1 MDTFVPKVLML
12 EDSAPLQAVFS
23 AYLKNEQINLKISST
38 GEKALDL
45 INSFKPHIILLDIY
59 LPDMSGLEILK
70 MVFSAKLDIKVIVIT
85 GSDSVTDAID
95 AMHYGA
101 YDFLSKPISAAR
113 LKVTLNNTINN
124 LHLNNLVTQY
134 QSQQS
139 DHFVGFI
146 GASKV
151 MQGVYQTIERVAPS
165 KATVFITGESG
176 TGKEV
181 CAEAIHKLS
190 NCKNGKF
197 IPLNCA
203 AIPREL
209 IESEIF
215 GHVKGAF
222 TGAVTSREGAV
233 GLADGGTLF
242 LDEICEM
249 DLSLQSKLLR
259 FLQTGKYYKVGSNQL
274 ESVDV
279 RIVCATNRNPM
290 VEVKAGRFR
299 EDLFYRLHVIPIS
312 LPPLRERGD
321 DIERIAQKF
330 LIEFSNEE
338 KKSFTRFSLRASQ
351 LMMSYDWPGNVRQ
364 LQNIVRQIV
373 VLNDGTEV
381 TEEMLPESIRSFVNK
396 DYEIPAGIVGSVPRP
411 YDLKQSEMFEIKPLA
426 KIEREAIE
434 KTIRYFQGNIEKAS
448 KALEINSSTIY
459 RKMKV
464 WNREDREK
472 NPAM

>member
-1 MDTFVPKVLML
+1 MDTFVPKVLMV
-12 EDSAPLQAVFS
+12 EDSAPIRAVYS
-23 AYLKNEQINLKISST
+23 AYLKNEQINLKMAAT

-59 LPDMSGLEILK
+59 LPDMSGIDILK
-70 MVFSAKLDIKVIVIT
+70 MIFSSKLDIKVIVVT
-85 GSDSVTDAID
+85 GSDSITDAVA

-101 YDFLSKPISAAR
+101 YDFMSKPISAQR
-113 LKVTLNNTINN
+113 LKVTLNNTINT

-134 QSQQS
+134 QSHQS
-139 DHFVGFI
+139 AQFVGFI

-151 MQGVYQTIERVAPS
+151 MQGIYQTIERVAPS
-165 KATVFITGESG
+165 KASVFITGESG

-190 NCKNGKF
+190 SCKNGRF

-203 AIPREL
+203 AIPKDL
-209 IESEIF
+209 MESEIF

-222 TGAVTSREGAV
+222 TGALTTREGAV

-259 FLQTGKYYKVGSNQL
+259 FLQTGKYYKVGSNEL

-299 EDLFYRLHVIPIS
+299 EDLYYRLHVIPIA

-321 DIERIAQKF
+321 DVERIAQKF
-330 LIEFSNEE
+330 LIEFSKEE
-338 KKSFTRFSLRASQ
+338 KKSFSRFSLRASQ
-351 LMMSYDWPGNVRQ
+351 LLMSYDWPGNVRQ
-364 LQNIVRQIV
+364 LQNVVRQIV
-373 VLNDGTEV
+373 VMNDGSEV
-381 TEEMLPESIRSFVNK
+381 TEEMLPDTIRSFVNK
-396 DYEIPAGIVGSVPRP
+396 EYEVPSGVLGSVPRP
-411 YDLKQSEMFEIKPLA
+411 YDLQNAERGFTVKPLA
-426 KIEREAIE
+426 QVERETIE
-434 KTIRYFQGNIEKAS
+434 KTINFFHGNIERAAQ
-448 KALEINSSTIY
+448 ALEINSSTIY

-464 WNREDREK
+464 WSRLDK
-472 NPAM
+472 GTD

>member
-1 MDTFVPKVLML
+1 MDTFVPKVLMV
-12 EDSAPLQAVFS
+12 EDSAPIRAVYS
-23 AYLKNEQINLKISST
+23 AYLKNEQINLKMAAT

-59 LPDMSGLEILK
+59 LPDMSGIDILK
-70 MVFSAKLDIKVIVIT
+70 MIFSSKLDIKVIVVT
-85 GSDSVTDAID
+85 GSDSVTDAVA

-101 YDFLSKPISAAR
+101 YDFMSKPISAQR
-113 LKVTLNNTINN
+113 LKVTLNNTINT

-134 QSQQS
+134 QSHQS
-139 DHFVGFI
+139 DQFVGFI

-151 MQGVYQTIERVAPS
+151 MQGIYQTIERVAPS
-165 KATVFITGESG
+165 KASVFITGESG

-190 NCKNGKF
+190 SCKNGRF

-203 AIPREL
+203 AIPKDL
-209 IESEIF
+209 MESEIF

-222 TGAVTSREGAV
+222 TGALTTREGAV

-259 FLQTGKYYKVGSNQL
+259 FLQTGKYYKVGSNEL

-279 RIVCATNRNPM
+279 RIICATNRNPM

-299 EDLFYRLHVIPIS
+299 EDLYYRLHVIPIA

-321 DIERIAQKF
+321 DVERIAQKF
-330 LIEFSNEE
+330 LIEFSKEE
-338 KKSFTRFSLRASQ
+338 KKSFSRFSLRASQ
-351 LMMSYDWPGNVRQ
+351 LLMSYDWPGNVRQ
-364 LQNIVRQIV
+364 LQNVVRQIV
-373 VLNDGTEV
+373 VMNDGAEV
-381 TEEMLPESIRSFVNK
+381 TEEMLPDTIRSFVNK
-396 DYEIPAGIVGSVPRP
+396 EYEVPIGVLGSVPRP
-411 YDLKQSEMFEIKPLA
+411 YDLQNAERGFTVKPLA
-426 KIEREAIE
+426 QVERETIE
-434 KTIRYFQGNIEKAS
+434 KTINFFHGNIERAAQ
-448 KALEINSSTIY
+448 ALEINSSTIY

-464 WNREDREK
+464 WSRLDK
-472 NPAM
+472 GTD

>member
-1 MDTFVPKVLML
+1 MDTFVPKVLMV
-12 EDSAPLQAVFS
+12 EDSAPIRAVYS
-23 AYLKNEQINLKISST
+23 AYLKNEQINLKMAAT

-59 LPDMSGLEILK
+59 LPDMSGIDILK
-70 MVFSAKLDIKVIVIT
+70 MIFSSKLDIKVIVVT
-85 GSDSVTDAID
+85 GSDSVTDAVA

-101 YDFLSKPISAAR
+101 YDFMSKPISAQR
-113 LKVTLNNTINN
+113 LKVTLNNTINT

-134 QSQQS
+134 QSHQS
-139 DHFVGFI
+139 DQFVGFI

-151 MQGVYQTIERVAPS
+151 MQGIYQTIERVAPS
-165 KATVFITGESG
+165 KASVFITGESG

-190 NCKNGKF
+190 SCKNGRF

-203 AIPREL
+203 AIPKDL
-209 IESEIF
+209 MESEIF

-222 TGAVTSREGAV
+222 TGALTTREGAV

-259 FLQTGKYYKVGSNQL
+259 FLQTGKYYKVGSNEL

-299 EDLFYRLHVIPIS
+299 EDLYYRLHVIPIA

-321 DIERIAQKF
+321 DVERIAQKF
-330 LIEFSNEE
+330 LIEFSKEE
-338 KKSFTRFSLRASQ
+338 KKSFSRFSLRASQ
-351 LMMSYDWPGNVRQ
+351 LLMSYDWPGNVRQ
-364 LQNIVRQIV
+364 LQNVVRQIV
-373 VLNDGTEV
+373 VMNDGAEV
-381 TEEMLPESIRSFVNK
+381 TEEMLPDTIRSFVNK
-396 DYEIPAGIVGSVPRP
+396 EYEVPSGVLGSVPRP
-411 YDLKQSEMFEIKPLA
+411 YDLQNAERGFTVKPLA
-426 KIEREAIE
+426 QVERETIE
-434 KTIRYFQGNIEKAS
+434 KTINFFHGNIERAAQ
-448 KALEINSSTIY
+448 ALEINSSTIY

-464 WNREDREK
+464 WSRLDK
-472 NPAM
+472 GTD

>member
-1 MDTFVPKVLML
+1 MDTFVPKVLMV
-12 EDSAPLQAVFS
+12 EDSAPIRAVYS
-23 AYLKNEQINLKISST
+23 AYLKNEQINLKMAAT

-59 LPDMSGLEILK
+59 LPDMSGIDILK
-70 MVFSAKLDIKVIVIT
+70 MIFSSKLDIKVIVVT
-85 GSDSVTDAID
+85 GSDSITDAVA

-101 YDFLSKPISAAR
+101 YDFMSKPISAQR
-113 LKVTLNNTINN
+113 LKVTLNNTINT

-134 QSQQS
+134 QSHQS
-139 DHFVGFI
+139 AQFVGFI

-151 MQGVYQTIERVAPS
+151 MQGIYQTIERVAPS
-165 KATVFITGESG
+165 KASVFITGESG

-190 NCKNGKF
+190 SCKNGRF

-203 AIPREL
+203 AIPKDL
-209 IESEIF
+209 MESEIF

-222 TGAVTSREGAV
+222 TGALTTREGAV

-259 FLQTGKYYKVGSNQL
+259 FLQTGKYYKVGSNEL

-299 EDLFYRLHVIPIS
+299 EDLYYRLHVIPIA

-321 DIERIAQKF
+321 DVERIAQKF
-330 LIEFSNEE
+330 LIEFSKEE
-338 KKSFTRFSLRASQ
+338 KKC
-351 LMMSYDWPGNVRQ
+351 
-364 LQNIVRQIV
+364 
-373 VLNDGTEV
+373 
-381 TEEMLPESIRSFVNK
+381 IRH
-396 DYEIPAGIVGSVPRP
+396 
-411 YDLKQSEMFEIKPLA
+411 LK
-426 KIEREAIE
+426 
-434 KTIRYFQGNIEKAS
+434 
-448 KALEINSSTIY
+448 
-459 RKMKV
+459 
-464 WNREDREK
+464 
-472 NPAM
+472 

>member
-1 MDTFVPKVLML
+1 MDTFVPKVLMV
-12 EDSAPLQAVFS
+12 EDSAPIRAVYS
-23 AYLKNEQINLKISST
+23 AYLKNEQINLKMAAT

-59 LPDMSGLEILK
+59 LPDMSGIDILK
-70 MVFSAKLDIKVIVIT
+70 MIFSSKLDIKVIVVT
-85 GSDSVTDAID
+85 GSDSVTDAVA

-101 YDFLSKPISAAR
+101 YDFMSKPISAQR
-113 LKVTLNNTINN
+113 LKVTLNNTINT
-124 LHLNNLVTQY
+124 LHLNNLVTQS
-134 QSQQS
+134 QSHQS
-139 DHFVGFI
+139 DQFVGFI

-151 MQGVYQTIERVAPS
+151 MQGIYQTIERVAPS
-165 KATVFITGESG
+165 KASVFITGESG

-190 NCKNGKF
+190 SCKNGRF

-203 AIPREL
+203 AIPKDL
-209 IESEIF
+209 MESEIF

-222 TGAVTSREGAV
+222 TGALTTREGAV

-259 FLQTGKYYKVGSNQL
+259 FLQTGKYYKVGSNEL

-299 EDLFYRLHVIPIS
+299 EDLYYRLHVIPIA

-321 DIERIAQKF
+321 DVERIAQKF
-330 LIEFSNEE
+330 LIEFSKEE
-338 KKSFTRFSLRASQ
+338 KKSFSRFSLRASQ
-351 LMMSYDWPGNVRQ
+351 LLMSYDWPGNVRQ
-364 LQNIVRQIV
+364 LQNVVRQIV
-373 VLNDGTEV
+373 VMNDGAEV
-381 TEEMLPESIRSFVNK
+381 TEEMLPDTIRSFVNK
-396 DYEIPAGIVGSVPRP
+396 EYEVPIGVLGSVPRP
-411 YDLKQSEMFEIKPLA
+411 YDLQNAERGFTVKPLA
-426 KIEREAIE
+426 QVERETIE
-434 KTIRYFQGNIEKAS
+434 KTINFFHGNIERAAQ
-448 KALEINSSTIY
+448 ALEINSSTIY

-464 WNREDREK
+464 WSRLDK
-472 NPAM
+472 GTD

>member
-1 MDTFVPKVLML
+1 MDTFVPKVLMV
-12 EDSAPLQAVFS
+12 EDSAPIRAVYS
-23 AYLKNEQINLKISST
+23 AYLKNEQINLKMAAT

-59 LPDMSGLEILK
+59 LPDMSGIDILK
-70 MVFSAKLDIKVIVIT
+70 MIFSSKLDIKVIVVT
-85 GSDSVTDAID
+85 GSDSVTDAVA

-101 YDFLSKPISAAR
+101 YDFMSKPISAQR
-113 LKVTLNNTINN
+113 LKVTLNNTINT

-134 QSQQS
+134 QSHQS
-139 DHFVGFI
+139 DQFVGFI

-151 MQGVYQTIERVAPS
+151 MQGIYQTIERVAPS
-165 KATVFITGESG
+165 KASVFITGESG

-190 NCKNGKF
+190 SCKNGRF

-203 AIPREL
+203 AIPKDL
-209 IESEIF
+209 MESEIF

-222 TGAVTSREGAV
+222 TGALTTREGAV

-259 FLQTGKYYKVGSNQL
+259 FLQTGKYYKVGSNEL

-279 RIVCATNRNPM
+279 RIICATNRNPM

-299 EDLFYRLHVIPIS
+299 EDLYYRLHVIPIA

-321 DIERIAQKF
+321 DVERIAQKF
-330 LIEFSNEE
+330 LIEFSKEE
-338 KKSFTRFSLRASQ
+338 KKSFSRFSLRASQ
-351 LMMSYDWPGNVRQ
+351 LLMSYDWPGNVRQ
-364 LQNIVRQIV
+364 LQNVVRQIV
-373 VLNDGTEV
+373 VMNDGAEV
-381 TEEMLPESIRSFVNK
+381 TEEMLPDTIRSFVNK
-396 DYEIPAGIVGSVPRP
+396 EYEVPIGVLGSVPRP
-411 YDLKQSEMFEIKPLA
+411 YDLQNAERGFTVKPLA
-426 KIEREAIE
+426 QVERETIE
-434 KTIRYFQGNIEKAS
+434 KTINFFHGNIERAAQ
-448 KALEINSSTIY
+448 ALEINSSTIY

-464 WNREDREK
+464 WNRLDK
-472 NPAM
+472 GTD

>member
-1 MDTFVPKVLML
+1 
-12 EDSAPLQAVFS
+12 
-23 AYLKNEQINLKISST
+23 
-38 GEKALDL
+38 
-45 INSFKPHIILLDIY
+45 
-59 LPDMSGLEILK
+59 
-70 MVFSAKLDIKVIVIT
+70 MVT
-85 GSDSVTDAID
+85 GSDSVTDAVA

-101 YDFLSKPISAAR
+101 YDFMSKPISAQR
-113 LKVTLNNTINN
+113 LKVTLNNTINT

-134 QSQQS
+134 QSHQS
-139 DHFVGFI
+139 DQFVGFI

-151 MQGVYQTIERVAPS
+151 MQGIYQTIERVAPS
-165 KATVFITGESG
+165 KASVFITGESG

-190 NCKNGKF
+190 SCKNGRF

-203 AIPREL
+203 AIPKDL
-209 IESEIF
+209 MESEIF

-222 TGAVTSREGAV
+222 TGALTTREGAV

-259 FLQTGKYYKVGSNQL
+259 FLQTGKYYKVGSNEL

-299 EDLFYRLHVIPIS
+299 EDLYYRLHVIPIA

-321 DIERIAQKF
+321 DVERIAQKF
-330 LIEFSNEE
+330 LIEFSKEE
-338 KKSFTRFSLRASQ
+338 KKSFSRFSLRASQ
-351 LMMSYDWPGNVRQ
+351 LLMSYDWPGNVRQ
-364 LQNIVRQIV
+364 LQNVVRQIV
-373 VLNDGTEV
+373 VMNDGAEV
-381 TEEMLPESIRSFVNK
+381 TEEMLPDTIRSFVNK
-396 DYEIPAGIVGSVPRP
+396 EYEVPIGVLGSVPRP
-411 YDLKQSEMFEIKPLA
+411 YDLQNAERGFTVKPLA
-426 KIEREAIE
+426 QVERETIE
-434 KTIRYFQGNIEKAS
+434 KTINFFHGNIERAAQ
-448 KALEINSSTIY
+448 ALEINSSTIY

-464 WNREDREK
+464 WSRLDK
-472 NPAM
+472 GTD

>member
-1 MDTFVPKVLML
+1 MDTFGPKVLMV
-12 EDSAPLQAVFS
+12 EDSAPIRAVYS
-23 AYLKNEQINLKISST
+23 AYLKNEQINLKMAAT

-59 LPDMSGLEILK
+59 LPDMSGIDILK
-70 MVFSAKLDIKVIVIT
+70 MIFSSKLDIKVIVVT
-85 GSDSVTDAID
+85 GSDSVTDAVA

-101 YDFLSKPISAAR
+101 YDFMSKPISAQR
-113 LKVTLNNTINN
+113 LKVTLNNTINT

-134 QSQQS
+134 QSHQS
-139 DHFVGFI
+139 DQFVGFI

-151 MQGVYQTIERVAPS
+151 MQGIYQTIERVAPS
-165 KATVFITGESG
+165 KASVFITGESG

-190 NCKNGKF
+190 SCKNGRF

-203 AIPREL
+203 AIPKDL
-209 IESEIF
+209 MESEIF

-222 TGAVTSREGAV
+222 TGALTTREGAV

-259 FLQTGKYYKVGSNQL
+259 FLQTGKYYKVGSNEL

-299 EDLFYRLHVIPIS
+299 EDLYYRLHVIPIA

-321 DIERIAQKF
+321 DVERIAQKF
-330 LIEFSNEE
+330 LIEFSKEE
-338 KKSFTRFSLRASQ
+338 KKSFSRFSLRASQ
-351 LMMSYDWPGNVRQ
+351 LLMSYDWPGNVRQ
-364 LQNIVRQIV
+364 LQNVVRQIV
-373 VLNDGTEV
+373 VMNDGAEV
-381 TEEMLPESIRSFVNK
+381 TEEMLPDTIRSFVNK
-396 DYEIPAGIVGSVPRP
+396 EYEVPIGVLGSVPRP
-411 YDLKQSEMFEIKPLA
+411 YDLQNAERGFTVKPLA
-426 KIEREAIE
+426 QVERETIE
-434 KTIRYFQGNIEKAS
+434 KTINFFHGNIERAAQ
-448 KALEINSSTIY
+448 ALEINSSTIY

-464 WNREDREK
+464 WSRLDK
-472 NPAM
+472 GTD

>member
-1 MDTFVPKVLML
+1 MDTFVPKVLMV
-12 EDSAPLQAVFS
+12 EDSAPIRAVYS
-23 AYLKNEQINLKISST
+23 AYLKNEQINLKMAAT

-59 LPDMSGLEILK
+59 LPDMSGIDILK
-70 MVFSAKLDIKVIVIT
+70 MIFSSKLDIKVIVVT
-85 GSDSVTDAID
+85 GSDSVTDAVD

-101 YDFLSKPISAAR
+101 YDFMSKPISAQR
-113 LKVTLNNTINN
+113 LKVTLNNTINT

-134 QSQQS
+134 QSHQS
-139 DHFVGFI
+139 DQFVGFI

-151 MQGVYQTIERVAPS
+151 MQGIYQTIERVAPS
-165 KATVFITGESG
+165 KASVFITGESG

-190 NCKNGKF
+190 SCKNGRF

-203 AIPREL
+203 AIPKDL
-209 IESEIF
+209 MESEIF

-222 TGAVTSREGAV
+222 TGALTTREGAV

-259 FLQTGKYYKVGSNQL
+259 FLQTGKYYKVGSNEL

-299 EDLFYRLHVIPIS
+299 EDLYYRLHVIPIA

-321 DIERIAQKF
+321 DVERIAQKF
-330 LIEFSNEE
+330 LIEFSKEE
-338 KKSFTRFSLRASQ
+338 KKSFSRFSLRASQ
-351 LMMSYDWPGNVRQ
+351 LLMSYDWPGNVRQ
-364 LQNIVRQIV
+364 LQNVVRQIV
-373 VLNDGTEV
+373 VMNDGAEV
-381 TEEMLPESIRSFVNK
+381 TEEMLPDTIRSFVNK
-396 DYEIPAGIVGSVPRP
+396 EYEVPSGVLGSVPRP
-411 YDLKQSEMFEIKPLA
+411 YDLQNVERGFTVKPLA
-426 KIEREAIE
+426 QVERETIE
-434 KTIRYFQGNIEKAS
+434 KTINFFHGNIERAAQ
-448 KALEINSSTIY
+448 ALEINSSTIY

-464 WNREDREK
+464 WSRLDKETD
-472 NPAM
+472 

>member
-1 MDTFVPKVLML
+1 MDTFVPKVLMV
-12 EDSAPLQAVFS
+12 EDSAPIRAVYS
-23 AYLKNEQINLKISST
+23 AYLKNEQINLKMAAT

-59 LPDMSGLEILK
+59 LPDMSGIDILK
-70 MVFSAKLDIKVIVIT
+70 MIFSSKLDIKVIVVT
-85 GSDSVTDAID
+85 GSDSVTDAVD

-101 YDFLSKPISAAR
+101 YDFMSKPISAQR
-113 LKVTLNNTINN
+113 LKVTLNNTINT

-134 QSQQS
+134 QSHQS
-139 DHFVGFI
+139 DQFVGFI

-151 MQGVYQTIERVAPS
+151 MQGIYQTIERVAPS
-165 KATVFITGESG
+165 KASVFITGESG

-190 NCKNGKF
+190 SCKNGRF

-203 AIPREL
+203 AIPKDL
-209 IESEIF
+209 MESEIF

-222 TGAVTSREGAV
+222 TGALTTREGAV

-259 FLQTGKYYKVGSNQL
+259 FLQTGKYYKVGSNEL

-299 EDLFYRLHVIPIS
+299 EDLYYRLHVIPIA

-321 DIERIAQKF
+321 DVERIAQKF
-330 LIEFSNEE
+330 LIEFSKEE
-338 KKSFTRFSLRASQ
+338 KKSFSRFSLRASQ
-351 LMMSYDWPGNVRQ
+351 LLMSYDWPGNVRQ
-364 LQNIVRQIV
+364 LQNVVRQIV
-373 VLNDGTEV
+373 VMNDGAEV
-381 TEEMLPESIRSFVNK
+381 TEEMLPDTIRSFVNK
-396 DYEIPAGIVGSVPRP
+396 EYDVPSGVLGSVPRP
-411 YDLKQSEMFEIKPLA
+411 YDLQNVERGFTVKPLA
-426 KIEREAIE
+426 QVERETIE
-434 KTIRYFQGNIEKAS
+434 KTINFFHGNIERAAQ
-448 KALEINSSTIY
+448 ALEINSSTIY

-464 WNREDREK
+464 WSRLDKETD
-472 NPAM
+472 

>member
-1 MDTFVPKVLML
+1 M
-12 EDSAPLQAVFS
+12 
-23 AYLKNEQINLKISST
+23 
-38 GEKALDL
+38 
-45 INSFKPHIILLDIY
+45 
-59 LPDMSGLEILK
+59 
-70 MVFSAKLDIKVIVIT
+70 
-85 GSDSVTDAID
+85 
-95 AMHYGA
+95 
-101 YDFLSKPISAAR
+101 
-113 LKVTLNNTINN
+113 
-124 LHLNNLVTQY
+124 
-134 QSQQS
+134 
-139 DHFVGFI
+139 
-146 GASKV
+146 
-151 MQGVYQTIERVAPS
+151 
-165 KATVFITGESG
+165 
-176 TGKEV
+176 
-181 CAEAIHKLS
+181 
-190 NCKNGKF
+190 
-197 IPLNCA
+197 
-203 AIPREL
+203 
-209 IESEIF
+209 
-215 GHVKGAF
+215 
-222 TGAVTSREGAV
+222 

-448 KALEINSSTIY
+448 RALEINSSTIY

>member
-1 MDTFVPKVLML
+1 MDTFVPKVLMV
-12 EDSAPLQAVFS
+12 EDSAPIRAVYS
-23 AYLKNEQINLKISST
+23 AYLKNEQINLKMAAT

-59 LPDMSGLEILK
+59 LPDMSGIDILK
-70 MVFSAKLDIKVIVIT
+70 MIFSSKLDIKVIVVT
-85 GSDSVTDAID
+85 GSDSITDAVA

-101 YDFLSKPISAAR
+101 YDFMSKPISAQR
-113 LKVTLNNTINN
+113 LKVTLNNTINT

-134 QSQQS
+134 QSHQS
-139 DHFVGFI
+139 AQFVGFI

-151 MQGVYQTIERVAPS
+151 MQGIYQTIERVAPS
-165 KATVFITGESG
+165 KASVFITGESG

-190 NCKNGKF
+190 SCKNGRF

-203 AIPREL
+203 AIPKDL
-209 IESEIF
+209 MESEIF

-222 TGAVTSREGAV
+222 TGALTTREGAV

-249 DLSLQSKLLR
+249 ELSLQSKLLR
-259 FLQTGKYYKVGSNQL
+259 FLQTGKYYKVGSNEL

-299 EDLFYRLHVIPIS
+299 EDLYYRLHVIPIA

-321 DIERIAQKF
+321 DVERIAQKF
-330 LIEFSNEE
+330 LIEFSKEE
-338 KKSFTRFSLRASQ
+338 KKSFSRFSLRASQ
-351 LMMSYDWPGNVRQ
+351 LLMSYDWPGNVRQ
-364 LQNIVRQIV
+364 LQNVVRQIV
-373 VLNDGTEV
+373 VMNDGAEV
-381 TEEMLPESIRSFVNK
+381 TEEMLPDTIRSFVNK
-396 DYEIPAGIVGSVPRP
+396 EYEVPSGVLGSVPRP
-411 YDLKQSEMFEIKPLA
+411 YDLQNAERGFTVKPLA
-426 KIEREAIE
+426 QVERETIE
-434 KTIRYFQGNIEKAS
+434 KTINFFHGNIERAAQ
-448 KALEINSSTIY
+448 ALEINSSTIY

-464 WNREDREK
+464 WSRLDK
-472 NPAM
+472 GTD

>member
-1 MDTFVPKVLML
+1 MDTFVPKVLMV
-12 EDSAPLQAVFS
+12 EDSAPIRAVYS
-23 AYLKNEQINLKISST
+23 AYLKNEQINLKMAAT

-59 LPDMSGLEILK
+59 LPDMSGIDILK
-70 MVFSAKLDIKVIVIT
+70 MIFSSKLDIKVIVVT
-85 GSDSVTDAID
+85 GSDSITDAVA

-101 YDFLSKPISAAR
+101 YDFMSKPISAQR
-113 LKVTLNNTINN
+113 LKVTLNNTINT

-134 QSQQS
+134 QSHQS
-139 DHFVGFI
+139 AQFVGFI

-151 MQGVYQTIERVAPS
+151 MQGIYQTIERVAPS
-165 KATVFITGESG
+165 KASVFITGESG

-190 NCKNGKF
+190 SCKNGRF

-203 AIPREL
+203 AIPKDL
-209 IESEIF
+209 MESEIF

-222 TGAVTSREGAV
+222 TGALTTREGAV

-259 FLQTGKYYKVGSNQL
+259 FLQTGKYYKVGSNEL

-299 EDLFYRLHVIPIS
+299 EDLYYRLHVIPIA

-321 DIERIAQKF
+321 DVERIAQKF
-330 LIEFSNEE
+330 LIEFSKEE
-338 KKSFTRFSLRASQ
+338 KKSFSRFSLRASQ
-351 LMMSYDWPGNVRQ
+351 LLMSYDWPGNVRQ
-364 LQNIVRQIV
+364 LQNVVRQIV
-373 VLNDGTEV
+373 VMNDGAEV
-381 TEEMLPESIRSFVNK
+381 TEEMLPDTIRSFVNK
-396 DYEIPAGIVGSVPRP
+396 EYEVPIGVLGSVPRP
-411 YDLKQSEMFEIKPLA
+411 YDLQNAERGFTVKPLA
-426 KIEREAIE
+426 QVERETIE
-434 KTIRYFQGNIEKAS
+434 KTINFFHGNIERAAQ
-448 KALEINSSTIY
+448 ALEINSSTIY

-464 WNREDREK
+464 WSRLDK
-472 NPAM
+472 GTD

>member
-1 MDTFVPKVLML
+1 MDTFVPKVLMV
-12 EDSAPLQAVFS
+12 EDSAPIRAVYS
-23 AYLKNEQINLKISST
+23 AYLKNEQINLKMAAT

-59 LPDMSGLEILK
+59 LPDMSGIDILK
-70 MVFSAKLDIKVIVIT
+70 MIFSSKLDIKVIVVT
-85 GSDSVTDAID
+85 GSDSVTDAVA

-101 YDFLSKPISAAR
+101 YDFMSKPISAQR
-113 LKVTLNNTINN
+113 LKVTLNNTINT

-134 QSQQS
+134 QSHQS
-139 DHFVGFI
+139 AQFVGFI

-151 MQGVYQTIERVAPS
+151 MQGIYQTIERVAPS
-165 KATVFITGESG
+165 KASVFITGESG

-190 NCKNGKF
+190 SCKNGRF

-203 AIPREL
+203 AIPKDL
-209 IESEIF
+209 MESEIF

-222 TGAVTSREGAV
+222 TGALTTREGAV

-259 FLQTGKYYKVGSNQL
+259 FLQTGKYYKVGSNEL

-279 RIVCATNRNPM
+279 RIICATNRNPM

-299 EDLFYRLHVIPIS
+299 EDLYYRLHVIPIA

-321 DIERIAQKF
+321 DVERIAQKF
-330 LIEFSNEE
+330 LIEFSKEE
-338 KKSFTRFSLRASQ
+338 KKSFSRFSLRASQ
-351 LMMSYDWPGNVRQ
+351 LLMSYDWPGNVRQ
-364 LQNIVRQIV
+364 LQNVVRQIV
-373 VLNDGTEV
+373 VMNDGAEV
-381 TEEMLPESIRSFVNK
+381 TEEMLPDTIRSFVNK
-396 DYEIPAGIVGSVPRP
+396 EYEVPSGVLGSVPRP
-411 YDLKQSEMFEIKPLA
+411 YDLQNAERGFTVKPLA
-426 KIEREAIE
+426 QVERETIE
-434 KTIRYFQGNIEKAS
+434 KTINFFHGNIERAAQ
-448 KALEINSSTIY
+448 ALEINSSTIY

-464 WNREDREK
+464 WSRLDK
-472 NPAM
+472 GTD